1 MNNDL
6 KLILDYLNEKR
17 RFDFSG
23 YRDSMVERRVKQRFS
38 ASNCKDYDGYLR
50 YLKKHPAEL
59 DNLLVVLNINLVN
72 DNEAATIQVKTV
84 LQGDYS
90 VDVACEGQ
98 RKLCQKYWP
107 LTIDRTT

>member
-23 YRDSMVERRVKQRFS
+23 YRDSMVERRVEQRFS
-38 ASNCKDYDGYLR
+38 GSNCKDYNGYLR

-59 DNLLVVLNINLVN
+59 DNLLDVLNINLVN
-72 DNEAATIQVKTV
+72 DNEATIIQVKTV

-90 VDVACEGQ
+90 VDVACDGQ
-98 RKLCQKYWP
+98 RALDYVKN
-107 LTIDRTT
+107 IGH